1 MCSCEHYLTRYAA
14 VSKSKMP
21 EPEQS
26 PLEVRVEE
34 LEDAIKEYQKQLDT
48 LKGDIR
54 LIVAMTPIVNQQIRT
69 MSQQM
74 ASPTRPQELI
84 DRWKEFVAR
93 YGIEDQARM

>member
-1 MCSCEHYLTRYAA
+1 
-14 VSKSKMP
+14 MP

-26 PLEVRVEE
+26 PLETRVEE

-48 LKGDIR
+48 LKGDLR

-74 ASPTRPQELI
+74 PSPTRPQALI
-84 DRWKEFVAR
+84 DRCKEFVER